1 LPAFNP
7 SIFVLKFFLLFQKI
21 IDIITSRMTE
31 YTASELMVVRAAR
44 ELKDGDV
51 VFVGIGL
58 PNLACNLARLTHA
71 PNLVLIYESGAIG
84 AMPERLPVSIG
95 DPALVAGALSV
106 CSLPEVFLNY
116 LQGGRI
122 TVGFLGGAQI
132 DRYGNIN
139 TTVIGGDYQHPKVR
153 LPGSGGACEI
163 AILAEKILIITPL
176 KKRNFPERVDFI
188 TSPGFLTG
196 GSAREEMGIG
206 GQGPIAVVTDLGVFH
221 FDRQTR
227 EMMLTALHPG
237 VDKKSVQ
244 ENIGWDVRFADDLH
258 TTALPTAE
266 ELRIIREELDPTHIY
281 I

>member
-1 LPAFNP
+1 
-7 SIFVLKFFLLFQKI
+7 
-21 IDIITSRMTE
+21 MTA
-31 YTASELMVVRAAR
+31 YTASELMVVRASR

-71 PNLVLIYESGAIG
+71 PNLVLIYESGAVG

-139 TTVIGGDYQHPKVR
+139 TTVIGADYHQPKVR

-176 KKRNFPERVDFI
+176 KKRNFPERVDFV
-188 TSPGFLTG
+188 TSPGFLNG
-196 GSAREEMGIG
+196 GTARQDMGIS
-206 GQGPIAVVTDLGVFH
+206 GQGPTVVITDLGVFH
-221 FDRQTR
+221 FDAVTR
-227 EMMLTALHPG
+227 EMVLTDLHPD
-237 VDKKSVQ
+237 VETNTVQ
-244 ENIGWDVRFADDLH
+244 ENIGWNIRFADDLRI
-258 TTALPTAE
+258 TEPPTFD
-266 ELRIIREELDPTHIY
+266 ELRLIREELDPKHIY

>member
-1 LPAFNP
+1 MSN
-7 SIFVLKFFLLFQKI
+7 
-21 IDIITSRMTE
+21 
-31 YTASELMVVRAAR
+31 YTASELMVVRASR

-132 DRYGNIN
+132 DRFGNIN
-139 TTVIGGDYQHPKVR
+139 TTIIGGDYQHPKVR

-163 AILAEKILIITPL
+163 AILAQKILIITPL
-176 KKRNFPERVDFI
+176 KKRSFPERVDFV
-188 TSPGFLTG
+188 TSPGFLNG
-196 GSAREEMGIG
+196 GNAREQMGITA
-206 GQGPIAVVTDLGVFH
+206 QGPVAVVTDLGVFH
-221 FDRQTR
+221 FDPVTR
-227 EMMLTALHPG
+227 EMVLTDLHPG
-237 VDKKSVQ
+237 VETKTVQ
-244 ENIGWDVRFADDLH
+244 ENIGWDVRLADDLH
-258 TTALPTAE
+258 TTEVPTTE
-266 ELRIIREELDPTHIY
+266 ELRIIREELDPEHLY